1 MADTLLETLEIEP
14 KSPADAAVIWLHG
27 LGADG
32 HDFYPIV
39 PELKLPNSLS
49 IRFIFPHA
57 PKRPITINQGM
68 RMRAWYDIKEFGL
81 APRQDE
87 EGIRDSEK
95 KIFALLEKERSR
107 GIAPQRTILAGF
119 SQGAAM
125 ALHCGMRFSPR
136 IAGIMALSGYLV
148 LPDKARDEIPSES
161 LNIPIFMA
169 HGNQDPVVPHAYGML
184 SKETLEQ
191 LGATEI
197 SWHSYPIAHSVFDPE
212 IRDISQWLQKV
223 LG

>member
-1 MADTLLETLEIEP
+1 MAESQLETLEFETHQDP
-14 KSPADAAVIWLHG
+14 DAVVIWLHG

-39 PELKLPNSLS
+39 PELKLPSS
-49 IRFIFPHA
+49 MKIRFVFPHA
-57 PKRPITINQGM
+57 PKRAITINQGM

-87 EGIRDSEK
+87 VGIRDSEK
-95 KIFALLEKERSR
+95 RIFALLDRERKR
-107 GIAPQRTILAGF
+107 GISPQRIVLAGF

-125 ALHCGMRFSPR
+125 ALHCGLRYAPV
-136 IAGIMALSGYLV
+136 IGGIMALSGYFL
-148 LPDKARDEIPSES
+148 LPEKAADEISGKALS
-161 LNIPIFMA
+161 IPIFMG
-169 HGNQDPVVPHAYGML
+169 HGSQDPVVPHAYGML

-191 LGATEI
+191 RGVSQI

-223 LG
+223 LV